1 MESINKVS
9 IPEKKAVPAII
20 SSLQC
25 KCPRCRQGN
34 MFVSRNP
41 YNLKQ
46 TLNMH
51 KECSVCKQPFEL
63 EVGFYYGSSYVSY
76 AMSVALSVASLIA
89 WWVFIGLSIYD
100 NRFIYW
106 LVFNA
111 VLLLVLQPVLMRLAR
126 SIWLAFFVRYNKN
139 WRTQPPERTE
149 RTNKDHM
156 NNW

>member
-25 KCPRCRQGN
+25 KCPRCREGN

-46 TLNMH
+46 TLKMQ
-51 KECSVCKQPFEL
+51 KECPVCKQPFEL

-149 RTNKDHM
+149 RTNKDQM

>member
-20 SSLQC
+20 STLQC
-25 KCPRCRQGN
+25 KCPRCREGN

-41 YNLKQ
+41 YHLKQ
-46 TLNMH
+46 TLKMQ
-51 KECSVCKQPFEL
+51 KECPVCKQPFEL

>member
-1 MESINKVS
+1 MENINKAS
-9 IPEKKAVPAII
+9 IANKKATPALI

-25 KCPRCRQGN
+25 KCPRCREGN

-51 KECSVCKQPFEL
+51 KECPVCKQPFEL

-76 AMSVALSVASLIA
+76 AMSVALSVASLIG
-89 WWVFIGLSIYD
+89 WWLFVGLSIYD

-111 VLLLVLQPVLMRLAR
+111 ALLIVLQPLLMRLAR
-126 SIWLAFFVRYNKN
+126 SIWLAFFVRYDKD
-139 WRTQPPERTE
+139 WQTKPPEPAE
-149 RTNKDHM
+149 RTNKDQM

>member
-1 MESINKVS
+1 MENINKVS
-9 IPEKKAVPAII
+9 LPEKKAAPAII

-25 KCPRCRQGN
+25 KCPRCREGN

-46 TLNMH
+46 TLHMH
-51 KECSVCKQPFEL
+51 KECLVCKQPFEL

-111 VLLLVLQPVLMRLAR
+111 VLLLILQPVLMRLAR

-139 WRTQPPERTE
+139 WRTQAPERTE
-149 RTNKDHM
+149 RTNKDQM